1 MVNGMILTN
10 DTVSGEPVLQC
21 NDLFKSYSEGP
32 RELAVLKG
40 VNIRIQAGE
49 RVAIVG
55 TSGSGKS
62 TLLNMLGGLDLASS
76 GEVIVAGKNIGSL
89 SEKQRGQLRN
99 RYLGFVYQFHHLLGE
114 FTALEN
120 VGMPLLIRGE
130 KIQKIQQ
137 LATDMLSRVG
147 LAERI
152 GHKPS
157 ELSGGERQRV
167 AIARALVTK
176 PACVLLDEPTGNL
189 DHHTAETIHQLMLD
203 LNKELNTSFIVVTH
217 DLNLAAR
224 MDRTLSLVDGQLLD
238 E

>member
-1 MVNGMILTN
+1 MLAN
-10 DTVSGEPVLQC
+10 DTTNNGTVLQC
-21 NDLFKSYSEGP
+21 SDLRKSYSEGP
-32 RELAVLKG
+32 QELVVLNG
-40 VNIRIQAGE
+40 VDMQIQAGE

-55 TSGSGKS
+55 ASGSGKS
-62 TLLNMLGGLDLASS
+62 TLLNMLGGLDLPSS
-76 GEVIVAGKNIGSL
+76 GSVFVAGENIGTL
-89 SEKQRGQLRN
+89 NEKQRGELRN

-137 LATDMLSRVG
+137 LAADMLSRVG
-147 LAERI
+147 LADRI
-152 GHKPS
+152 QHKPS

-167 AIARALVTK
+167 AIARALVTS

-217 DLNLAAR
+217 DLTLAGR
-224 MDRTLSLVDGQLLD
+224 MDRILSLIDGQLIN